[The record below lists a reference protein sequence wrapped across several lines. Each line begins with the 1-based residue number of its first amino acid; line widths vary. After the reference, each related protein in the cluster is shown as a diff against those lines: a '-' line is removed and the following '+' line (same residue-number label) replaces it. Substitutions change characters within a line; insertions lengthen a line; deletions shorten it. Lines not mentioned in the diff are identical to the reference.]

1 MLDYSQLNQAFLP
14 SWRTLYDT
22 NKGLPENL
30 LSILKK
36 TVFLP
41 HDFYDIIA
49 TYYLIPSAL
58 ARVVPYLFFYGVS
71 GSGKSTLA
79 KIASKLHGVQIH
91 SSADSFA
98 AIRNDLQQRK
108 WNQDGIE
115 LNTCMVWDDIDP
127 NVFSLRPDIY
137 RMFKFGYDRSS
148 DTISIS
154 SDKTGQNLRFNVF
167 CPKIF
172 SSVAPLHLD
181 SDYPEFR
188 RRLLV
193 IKTKKIEDFTELEK
207 DAAGILEGMWQ
218 QQLVDPNLIDWDGFN
233 QQYIELWGDLEVA
246 RYYLEVR
253 KLLADMSMPGMNSH
267 QRVISFDLLAT
278 GIVTGIWSSEID
290 AVTRLS
296 RYWRWFS
303 LEMENSQEVLY
314 QLLEEV
320 IKKEEENAKRG
331 NVAPEIP
338 AREIK
343 LKIDFWY
350 AQGIL
355 TEVPNTKQVAKT
367 MYQLGYRQRLRNW
380 VKD

>member
-1 MLDYSQLNQAFLP
+1 
-14 SWRTLYDT
+14 
-22 NKGLPENL
+22 
-30 LSILKK
+30 
-36 TVFLP
+36 
-41 HDFYDIIA
+41 
-49 TYYLIPSAL
+49 
-58 ARVVPYLFFYGVS
+58 
-71 GSGKSTLA
+71 
-79 KIASKLHGVQIH
+79 
-91 SSADSFA
+91 
-98 AIRNDLQQRK
+98 
-108 WNQDGIE
+108 
-115 LNTCMVWDDIDP
+115 
-127 NVFSLRPDIY
+127 
-137 RMFKFGYDRSS
+137 
-148 DTISIS
+148 
-154 SDKTGQNLRFNVF
+154 
-167 CPKIF
+167 
-172 SSVAPLHLD
+172 
-181 SDYPEFR
+181 
-188 RRLLV
+188 LLV

-253 KLLADMSMPGMNSH
+253 KMLADMSMPGMDSH

-278 GIVTGIWSSEID
+278 GIVTGIWSSEIV

-303 LEMENSQEVLY
+303 LEMENSQEVLH

-320 IKKEEENAKRG
+320 VKKEEENAKRG

-355 TEVPNTKQVAKT
+355 TEVPNTRQVART
-367 MYQLGYRQRLRNW
+367 MYALGYRQRLKNW